1 MAILPVFFAENLE
14 FFCSNSEI
22 HLKNTSLFERTFL
35 LSKDPQ
41 RSKTAISKNL
51 PKNLCKNQNLT
62 KRVLEHQELWW
73 NLTPGY
79 VIFSLEKAAKSF
91 LGNFL
96 EFFAQSLKQTK
107 DCFFFTKLFLFQN
120 VSFLP
125 IFLPKI

>member
-14 FFCSNSEI
+14 FFCSNSEN

-41 RSKTAISKNL
+41 RSKEAISKNL
-51 PKNLCKNQNLT
+51 PKNLCKSQNLT

-73 NLTPGY
+73 NLTPGN

-91 LGNFL
+91 LGNFP
-96 EFFAQSLKQTK
+96 EVFAQSLKQTK

-120 VSFLP
+120 VPFLP
-125 IFLPKI
+125 FFLPKI